1 MAFSAEFL
9 QELAERTGETSALA
23 VWNGAASVT
32 VEQVPSRHQIKHT
45 GYDTVLA
52 VPRDME
58 IAGYKTEHGN
68 TLRLWDAKSPTPVDM
83 SLFSSGQYLKAVEQ
97 KAMAESIS
105 KVLYPE
111 DNHYE
116 GMQK

>member
-1 MAFSAEFL
+1 MDE
-9 QELAERTGETSALA
+9 
-23 VWNGAASVT
+23 
-32 VEQVPSRHQIKHT
+32 VEEVRFGGKVEDDWDSQGRHQIKHT

-97 KAMAESIS
+97 KPWPSPS
-105 KVLYPE
+105 PRCSTR
-111 DNHYE
+111 
-116 GMQK
+116 G